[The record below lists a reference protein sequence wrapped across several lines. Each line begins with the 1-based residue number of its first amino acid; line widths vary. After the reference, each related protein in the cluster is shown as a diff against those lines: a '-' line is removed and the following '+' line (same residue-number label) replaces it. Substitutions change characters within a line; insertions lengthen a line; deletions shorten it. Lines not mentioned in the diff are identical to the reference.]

1 MTWKPALR
9 SVLILLVLVPVAV
22 IVTFLLF
29 PLWSYIESTF
39 GIEAVGHAMIAE
51 WCFIAT
57 YILCVLIVMIL
68 KLIKK
73 RPRISSGPVLPHQE

>member
-22 IVTFLLF
+22 VVTFLLF

-51 WCFIAT
+51 WCFVSVYAS
-57 YILCVLIVMIL
+57 LAFLFFIVKIVQH
-68 KLIKK
+68 K
-73 RPRISSGPVLPHQE
+73 RNPH

>member
-9 SVLILLVLVPVAV
+9 IVLILLMLVPVAV

-39 GIEAVGHAMIAE
+39 GIEAVGHAMIVE